1 MHSSEERVAFL
12 LRNAS
17 SLRELKQSQAFLAK
31 SNVAARLPSLLF
43 KLLSLSSF
51 SSWSSL
57 AYARSIFNSSTYLLE
72 STFAHNVMLRA
83 YAASIFPTET
93 LLIYNTMCRFGSV
106 PLDNFTFPFVLKALG
121 RAVAVLADGPALTFA
136 LKGSEVHCRALHLG
150 LDSDGFVQ
158 NALIYMYS
166 RCGWIEYARLV
177 FDEMP
182 LKDAISWNTMFVAYD
197 RIGESDSANQL
208 LKKMPEKNVSL
219 WNSIIARH
227 VRLGNVEAARR
238 VFEEMTVRDAVSWNS
253 LIAGF
258 VRVKNYISALEVF
271 RSMVAAGVVPTQLTI
286 VSVLGACAET
296 GAFEMGREIHGFL
309 MEKEIEIEGF
319 VGNALLDMYAK
330 CGNLKLAQEVFDR
343 MDVKHVT
350 CWNSMIVALAIHGRS
365 EEALDLFSSLEEAA
379 VKPNRITFLG
389 SLLACSHKGLV
400 EEGRVLF
407 HKMIKKYDI
416 IPDIKHCGCMVD
428 ILCRRGLLEEAC
440 QLIKDMP
447 FRANAVLWK
456 TVIAA
461 CKVHGNVELA
471 ESAFREIGKLEKPDD
486 ADYVLMSNI
495 YAEAGRWH
503 GVEHLRTGMIGC
515 NISKQPGCAQIELNR

>member
-1 MHSSEERVAFL
+1 M
-12 LRNAS
+12 
-17 SLRELKQSQAFLAK
+17 
-31 SNVAARLPSLLF
+31 
-43 KLLSLSSF
+43 
-51 SSWSSL
+51 
-57 AYARSIFNSSTYLLE
+57 
-72 STFAHNVMLRA
+72 
-83 YAASIFPTET
+83 
-93 LLIYNTMCRFGSV
+93 
-106 PLDNFTFPFVLKALG
+106 
-121 RAVAVLADGPALTFA
+121 
-136 LKGSEVHCRALHLG
+136 
-150 LDSDGFVQ
+150 
-158 NALIYMYS
+158 
-166 RCGWIEYARLV
+166 
-177 FDEMP
+177 FDRMP

-197 RIGESDSANQL
+197 RMGDLDSADQI

-238 VFEEMTVRDAVSWNS
+238 VFEKMNVRDAVSWNS

-258 VRVKNYISALEVF
+258 VRVKDYKSALRIF
-271 RSMVAAGVVPTQLTI
+271 RSMGTAEVVPTQLTI
-286 VSVLGACAET
+286 VSLLGACAET
-296 GAFEMGREIHGFL
+296 GAFEMGHELHSFL

-343 MDVKHVT
+343 MDLKHVT
-350 CWNSMIVALAIHGRS
+350 SWNTMIVALAIHGHS
-365 EEALDLFSSLEEAA
+365 EEALDLFDSLEEAA
-379 VKPNRITFLG
+379 IKPNRITFLG
-389 SLLACSHKGLV
+389 ALLACSHKGLV

-407 HKMIKKYDI
+407 YRMNKKYGI
-416 IPDIKHCGCMVD
+416 HPDMKHYGCMVD
-428 ILCRRGLLEEAC
+428 ILSRRGLLEEAY
-440 QLIKDMP
+440 QLIKEMP

-495 YAEAGRWH
+495 YAEAGRWQ

-515 NISKQPGCAQIELNR
+515 NISKQPGCAQIELNG